1 MSPPRDRARRQLSA
15 GRGRGDGPLRLWSA
29 GGAREDA
36 PSAEAGPPR
45 DARRGAARAAPEGSL
60 LQGEGGA
67 GLGRARSAAGS
78 GGWEAEAGEEFRN
91 LSRAGLGVLAL
102 LSQGPPH
109 SSNKRSANQLL
120 EASVCPLEGIS
131 KIGVFAVLHI
141 LKCCSLL
148 GLGIDIFALVR

>member
-78 GGWEAEAGEEFRN
+78 GGWEAEAGEEFRKSVQGGAGCSGSAE
-91 LSRAGLGVLAL
+91 SRT
-102 LSQGPPH
+102 PH
-109 SSNKRSANQLL
+109 SSNKGSANQLL

-141 LKCCSLL
+141 LRCCSLL